1 MKECIFQEIKTAAG
15 KKFLVSD
22 SAIDSNERQCA
33 YVYACVRAF
42 KDTRTRVRVYAC
54 VRARLKRVRK
64 GSPKRPFRTNVSSMV
79 VSE

>member
-42 KDTRTRVRVYAC
+42 KESEEREPKATFPNE
-54 VRARLKRVRK
+54 RK
-64 GSPKRPFRTNVSSMV
+64 FHGCEWVKRTNYQWNKF
-79 VSE
+79 

>member
-42 KDTRTRVRVYAC
+42 KDTRTRVRVCDFVIVY
-54 VRARLKRVRK
+54 VRVR
-64 GSPKRPFRTNVSSMV
+64 VQV
-79 VSE
+79 